1 MRLKKIIKILCTLQ
15 ELNVPVVKFY
25 LDSPESNSG
34 RLKSKILELS
44 EQWGMPIEVEMIS
57 NVDAVFA
64 RKERIATG
72 DSIILDEA

>member
-1 MRLKKIIKILCTLQ
+1 MQCTLQ

-57 NVDAVFA
+57 NVDAVLA

>member
-1 MRLKKIIKILCTLQ
+1 
-15 ELNVPVVKFY
+15 VVKFY